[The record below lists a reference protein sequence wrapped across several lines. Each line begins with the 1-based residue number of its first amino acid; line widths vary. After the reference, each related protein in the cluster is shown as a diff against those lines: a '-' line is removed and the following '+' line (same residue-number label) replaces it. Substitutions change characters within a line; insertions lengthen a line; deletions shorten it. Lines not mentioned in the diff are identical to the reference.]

1 MPNSQEAL
9 LPTKVKTE
17 KTGMIRMLRSDIG
30 VWKKSFNLR
39 FKKLVHPFKKVTQEK
54 RREDGM
60 IRSLRDGFK
69 IDLLSFYVT

>member
-30 VWKKSFNLR
+30 LWKKSFNLHL
-39 FKKLVHPFKKVTQEK
+39 KKLVHPFKKVFKKKEEK
-54 RREDGM
+54 ME
-60 IRSLRDGFK
+60 
-69 IDLLSFYVT
+69 

>member
-9 LPTKVKTE
+9 LPTKVKT
-17 KTGMIRMLRSDIG
+17 GMIRMLRSDIG
-30 VWKKSFNLR
+30 LWKKSFNLR

>member
-9 LPTKVKTE
+9 LPTKENTE

-30 VWKKSFNLR
+30 LWKKSFNLR